1 MQKCLLNLTT
11 YILPHCML
19 LMVGGVCLC
28 VCLAAAEASEGGVV
42 LREAKKFLIR
52 YLKDVRTTQLALGRR
67 EVRVQGAGRYIILT
81 YSYIG

>member
-1 MQKCLLNLTT
+1 MS
-11 YILPHCML
+11 
-19 LMVGGVCLC
+19 

-67 EVRVQGAGRYIILT
+67 EVRVQGAG
-81 YSYIG
+81 S